1 LSLHNGRAKYV
12 IGKNYETKEAGGNT
26 AVSSTNMTVNFS
38 NSGNSF
44 LSLQL
49 ETVNNLR
56 NFSKLQ
62 QYSLTPEGYIWVNTF
77 KLFHTFDI
85 KLCTNTRF

>member
-1 LSLHNGRAKYV
+1 MEGQNMYV
-12 IGKNYETKEAGGNT
+12 IGKNYETKEVGGNA

-62 QYSLTPEGYIWVNTF
+62 QYSLTPEGYIWVTHLSF
-77 KLFHTFDI
+77 FTFDI
-85 KLCTNTRF
+85 KLFTNTRF